1 MSQTL
6 VIAGTLFAVAIWLV
20 LRRQRTQSRALP
32 PGPPREPLIG
42 NLRQMPA
49 HHAAEVFHDWA
60 KTYGDVMYLS
70 VLNRPAMII
79 LDSLEAAE
87 DLLDKRSLIYSDRP
101 RFPLY
106 KLFGWDRVTSLLP
119 YGKRLT
125 KHRQMHN
132 VYLSQR
138 KCESAEYKE
147 LQLDEARDLARNLLD
162 SPPEGYE
169 SCLGRFATGII
180 TQIVAGH
187 KIVSDEDEFLHMSRM
202 GQEAVFRSGPPG
214 GTIIDFLPFLQYF
227 PRWLPGMQ
235 PARMADQW
243 RPVLVELHDL
253 LLQTVREKRASGEA
267 SPSYILTFLEQME
280 SESQSGLPPED
291 EEDLKMSAVT
301 MFGAGESTT
310 WGTLST
316 FVLTMLLHPECQQR
330 AHEEL
335 DRVVGKGVLPTFHDR
350 ETLPYLQCIYQEVFR
365 WSPSTPLGV
374 PHRLSEEDVY
384 RGMRIPAGSMVIA
397 NIKGMTLDENIYTE
411 PQKFL
416 PERYLPIPHGHG
428 EPHFPAKFGFGR
440 RICTGQHLAENSVW
454 IAMATIL
461 ASCEIDYAVDA
472 NGQRIVPL
480 GGMSDGVASHP
491 NPYQCVIR
499 PRMEL

>member
-1 MSQTL
+1 MSQSL
-6 VIAGTLFAVAIWLV
+6 VIAGSLFALIVWLAF
-20 LRRQRTQSRALP
+20 RSKRTQSRALP
-32 PGPPREPLIG
+32 PGPPRELFIG

-49 HHAAEVFHDWA
+49 DNAGEVFHGWA
-60 KTYGDVMYLS
+60 KTYGDVMHLS
-70 VLNRPAMII
+70 VPGRPAMII

-87 DLLDKRSLIYSDRP
+87 DLLEKRSLIYSDRP
-101 RFPLY
+101 HFPLY
-106 KLFGWDRVTSLLP
+106 NMFWDGATSLLP

-132 VYLSQR
+132 VYLSHRQ
-138 KCESAEYKE
+138 CESAEYKE
-147 LQLDEARDLARNLLD
+147 MQLAEARDLARNFLD
-162 SPPEGYE
+162 SPPEQYE

-180 TQIVAGH
+180 TQILVGH
-187 KIVSDEDEFLHMSRM
+187 QIVSDEDDFLCISLMI
-202 GQEAVFRSGPPG
+202 QEAVSRSGPPG
-214 GTIIDFLPFLQYF
+214 GTIIDLLPFLRYF

-235 PARMADQW
+235 PARMADQF
-243 RPVLVELHDL
+243 RPIVVELHDL
-253 LLQTVREKRASGEA
+253 LLRTVRERRASGEA
-267 SPSYILTFLEQME
+267 SPSYVLTFLEEME
-280 SESQSGLPPED
+280 SESQSGLSPED
-291 EEDLKMSAVT
+291 EEDLKTSAAT
-301 MFGAGESTT
+301 MFAAGQSTT

-316 FVLTMLLHPECQQR
+316 FILIMLLHPECQQR

-350 ETLPYLQCIYQEVFR
+350 ESLPYLQCIYQEVFR

-384 RGMRIPAGSMVIA
+384 RGMRIPAGSTVIA
-397 NIKGMTLDENIYTE
+397 NIRGMTLDENIYTE
-411 PQKFL
+411 PNKFL
-416 PERYLPIPHGHG
+416 PERYLPVPHGYG
-428 EPHFPAKFGFGR
+428 EPHFPANFGFGR

-461 ASCEIDYAVDA
+461 ASCEIDYALDA